1 MADNDENKKENLKFL
16 HEFHCFH
23 QEFDDGCVPQELR
36 EAVWNAECE
45 LNMEELTVFKEG
57 PTIQWVPSRHHIVIR
72 DNDNRRVRE
81 LFCEKD
87 CFWRPLFGY
96 KEREKLAMECCKC
109 NECRFLTKKRL
120 RREEGLPDMTRS
132 DFDRHYAQ
140 KGDGGSKCTKTSF
153 YLPYVEREDDEGD
166 YPSDDYCTNVTVPAL
181 EEGMQALEEGMQAM
195 EEDKQED
202 LKKRARQDR

>member
-36 EAVWNAECE
+36 EAVWNAEYE
-45 LNMEELTVFKEG
+45 LNIEELTVFKEG
-57 PTIQWVPSRHHIVIR
+57 PTIEWVPSRHHIVIR

-132 DFDRHYAQ
+132 HFNSHHAQ
-140 KGDGGSKCTKTSF
+140 KGDGGSKCTKSSF

-166 YPSDDYCTNVTVPAL
+166 YPSDERLLHQRNSASTRRRHAGPSRRHAGD
-181 EEGMQALEEGMQAM
+181 GGG
-195 EEDKQED
+195 
-202 LKKRARQDR
+202 